1 MFFKKKYTPKTDL
14 QIADNAWQVSQGQH
28 QGSPLIARVNTW
40 AKEIL
45 GHPEFPYRV
54 GIAVPFLS
62 PQADG
67 LPTKEENFG
76 FNEIE
81 DEIFDLFQ
89 KDNEAIV
96 CVIITT
102 SGMREFL
109 IYSSTKEVD
118 EKVNQLK
125 SKFSKYDFQS
135 YVQEDK
141 KWDGYKEWV
150 K

>member
-1 MFFKKKYTPKTDL
+1 MFFKKKRTSKTDL
-14 QIADNAWQVSQGQH
+14 QITDNAWQVSQGQH
-28 QGSPLIARVNTW
+28 QGNPLFVRVNTW

-67 LPTKEENFG
+67 LPTKEENFD

-81 DEIFDLFQ
+81 DEIFNLFQ
-89 KDNEAIV
+89 KENEAIV
-96 CVIITT
+96 CVIIIT
-102 SGMREFL
+102 SGMCEFL
-109 IYSSTKEVD
+109 ICSSNREID

-125 SKFSKYDFQS
+125 SKFSKYNFQN
-135 YVQEDK
+135 YVSEDK
-141 KWDGYKEWV
+141 KWDGYKEWI